1 MATERPILITS
12 GELAALLGAELRGQ
26 PSIQLTH
33 IDSLERAA
41 PGALSFIRNG
51 RYAREWASSK
61 ASAALV
67 AKDVPLAAI
76 DGELADG
83 PFHGSRA
90 LLIVPDADLAMVKAL
105 DLFAARPSA
114 PAPGVHPTAAVDPS
128 AKVAASASIGPCCTV
143 GSGATVGEA
152 TRLVGNVYVGA
163 NAKVGARCT
172 LSPGVSVMDRCV
184 VGDDCTFHP
193 GVAIG
198 GDGFGFRPAPD
209 GGGLVKIPHIGNVVI
224 GDHVE
229 IGANSCVD
237 RAKFGSTTIG
247 SGTKIDNLVQ
257 IAHGCRVGRGCVI
270 CGHAGLA
277 GSVTV
282 GDGALIGGKVGIS
295 DGVEVGAGAKIGA
308 FAGVVNN
315 VPPGAVWMGGP
326 AGPAGEWR
334 RIYAALRRL
343 GKSRGGRADE

>member
-1 MATERPILITS
+1 MAHERPISITS

-26 PSIQLTH
+26 GSIQLTH

-67 AKDVPLAAI
+67 AKDVPLANI
-76 DGELADG
+76 DEELGDG

-90 LLIVPDADLAMVKAL
+90 LLIVPDADLAMIKAL
-105 DLFAARPSA
+105 DLFAAKPT
-114 PAPGVHPTAAVDPS
+114 PPTPGVHPSAAVDPS
-128 AKVAASASIGPCCTV
+128 AKVGASACIGPCCAV
-143 GSGATVGEA
+143 GPGATIGEG
-152 TRLVGNVYVGA
+152 TRLVGHVYIGA
-163 NAKVGARCT
+163 GAKVGARCT
-172 LSPGVSVMDRCV
+172 LSPGVSVLDRCV
-184 VGDDCTFHP
+184 VGDDCNFHP
-193 GVAIG
+193 CVSIG

-209 GGGLVKIPHIGNVVI
+209 GRGLVKIPHIGNVVI

-257 IAHGCRVGRGCVI
+257 IAHGCRVGRSCVI
-270 CGHAGLA
+270 CGQAGLA

-282 GDGALIGGKVGIS
+282 GDGVMIGGKVGIS
-295 DGVEVGAGAKIGA
+295 DGIEIGAGAKIGA
-308 FAGVVNN
+308 FAGVISN
-315 VPPGAVWMGGP
+315 VPAGAVWMGGP

-334 RIYAALRRL
+334 RIYAGLRRM